1 MYNVSETDTNSKEK
15 PFPLIHFWNAKA
27 GTFFNSQT
35 ILCKVPICGQLETT
49 TAKKKKLYNKKKHYN
64 KNIKKLKEF

>member
-35 ILCKVPICGQLETT
+35 ILCKVTICGQLETT
-49 TAKKKKLYNKKKHYN
+49 TAKKKNCTTK
-64 KNIKKLKEF
+64 KNITTKILRN